1 MPTLY
6 EIEPLIADY
15 GINVDSGRYEL
26 RRRLENNTSSSP
38 LLSGGDLDAQWDM
51 AESCGDETAL
61 GSAPTPDQN
70 VVDEFGEALGIEFGD
85 MEELDFEKTL
95 ARDRNRWELDP
106 ASSEDYL
113 ARRRKRELSSRLK
126 LPLKLPL
133 PPSSHSHE

>member
-6 EIEPLIADY
+6 EIEPLIDDY

-38 LLSGGDLDAQWDM
+38 SLAGGDLDAQWEM

-70 VVDEFGEALGIEFGD
+70 VVDEFGEALGVEFGD
-85 MEELDFEKTL
+85 MEELDFEKAF
-95 ARDRNRWELDP
+95 ARDRHRWELDP

-113 ARRRKRELSSRLK
+113 ARRR
-126 LPLKLPL
+126 
-133 PPSSHSHE
+133 

>member
-6 EIEPLIADY
+6 EIEPLIDDY

-26 RRRLENNTSSSP
+26 RRRLETNTSSSP
-38 LLSGGDLDAQWDM
+38 ALAGGDIEAQWEM

-70 VVDEFGEALGIEFGD
+70 TADEFGEALGIEFGD
-85 MEELDFEKTL
+85 MEELDFEKPL
-95 ARDRNRWELDP
+95 ARDRHRWELDP

-113 ARRRKRELSSRLK
+113 ARRR
-126 LPLKLPL
+126 
-133 PPSSHSHE
+133 